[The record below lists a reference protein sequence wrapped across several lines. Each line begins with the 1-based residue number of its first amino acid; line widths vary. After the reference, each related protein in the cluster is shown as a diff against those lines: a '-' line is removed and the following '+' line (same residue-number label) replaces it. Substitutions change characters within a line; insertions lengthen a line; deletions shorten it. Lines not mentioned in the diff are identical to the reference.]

1 MGFKSRVAEEPIYFE
16 EKIVTER
23 RRRWDRSSISLSSS
37 SPSLSFSSK
46 LFSSSLLQIS
56 PRFCMK
62 RIKPVQGRVGRE
74 EGAVCVEY
82 SKVIKII
89 VVKISE
95 WWLVKAIGNWRRKA
109 SKKQQW
115 NPSPK
120 RVPPPPQQLKISI
133 SRQRGYPTL
142 TVRKRLTR
150 KPPTSSANFVC
161 LTINMAVFSP

>member
-23 RRRWDRSSISLSSS
+23 RRRWAGIDRSSISLSSS
-37 SPSLSFSSK
+37 SPSLSYSSK
-46 LFSSSLLQIS
+46 LFSPSKLQIS

-95 WWLVKAIGNWRRKA
+95 WWLVRLRLLGIDNGRV
-109 SKKQQW
+109 KK
-115 NPSPK
+115 NSHGIRPPK
-120 RVPPPPQQLKISI
+120 
-133 SRQRGYPTL
+133 GYPLPSLMT
-142 TVRKRLTR
+142 KE
-150 KPPTSSANFVC
+150 
-161 LTINMAVFSP
+161 MAKVLMVMMMTMMFGHNGSK